1 MNFTTW
7 YKEICTEL
15 TKTGQLKELEN
26 EFVGQKDD
34 FGRVSVLLSRNI
46 FLEKLT
52 KESFNGKNNKQSEL
66 YRTTGNKLYGASSY
80 ESALKAYT
88 RAIKLAEPS
97 SNYVS
102 LAYANRSAV
111 LFALKNYKLCK
122 IDIGL
127 SFENGYSEDLHY
139 KLYER
144 RGKCCFEQCLYQDAI
159 NSYNSCLNSLKAA
172 KLNEKQLKEKQE
184 SIKSLIKNCP
194 SEDDRNAEIRDS
206 EFDNSSYNPVTPV
219 IEEKNPVYLSA
230 SQSFTIKSTPSQGR
244 YAIADRDIKAGEVI
258 ITEKPF
264 ALQCLSES
272 FETHCYECLTRFLV
286 GYPCKCCSD
295 VLYCSSKCQALS
307 WESSHQYECKYLQ
320 MLINDDIGLGHLAV
334 KVVLKNSFEELQKFN
349 ELYSKRENDSGLN
362 DKGVYDP
369 QDYFCLYSLVGNSES
384 RKLSDLFKRSIMAVF
399 LCKILNKTGYLPS
412 NASKDDLV
420 TVAGHLLKQI
430 QMLPCNAHE
439 VSEAQLK
446 GDDLASNE
454 LKEIGSAAYTTLSLL
469 NHSCDPSVVR
479 HCYKDVCVVR
489 ALKHIAK
496 GQEIIDNYGFLY
508 AVEEKH
514 ERQLH
519 LQDQYYFKCH
529 CIPCQ
534 ENWPLY
540 SELNDDIPTFNDS
553 NDLQVVTYFT
563 EDWQTKFQ
571 NAMQNVLKGKD
582 VVKHQEFLLKY
593 LDLLTRKANLP
604 TIHVNNCQEIVKLC
618 FSLSANFAKL
628 K

>member
-15 TKTGQLKELEN
+15 TKSGQLKQLEN

-34 FGRVSVLLSRNI
+34 FGRVSVLLSKDVFFKRLI
-46 FLEKLT
+46 
-52 KESFNGKNNKQSEL
+52 KESFNDKNNKQSEL
-66 YRTTGNKLYGASSY
+66 YRTTGNKLYSAASY
-80 ESALKAYT
+80 QSALKAYT
-88 RAIKLAEPS
+88 RAIKLAEPNTS
-97 SNYVS
+97 YAS

-111 LFALKNYKLCK
+111 LFALKNYKLCQ
-122 IDIGL
+122 IDVGL
-127 SFENGYSEDLHY
+127 SFENGYPDELHF

-144 RGKCCFEQCLYQDAI
+144 NGKCFFEQCFYQDAA
-159 NSYNSCLNSLKAA
+159 NSYKACLNSLKTANLS
-172 KLNEKQLKEKQE
+172 KKQLKEKQD
-184 SIKSLIKNCP
+184 SIESLISNCP
-194 SEDDRNAEIRDS
+194 FEDDQNTENLES
-206 EFDNSSYNPVTPV
+206 MLYNSLYNPLTPV
-219 IEEKNPVYLSA
+219 IDDKNSVYLSA
-230 SQSFTIKSTPSQGR
+230 SQSFSIKSTQSQGR
-244 YAIADRDIKAGEVI
+244 YAIADRDIKAGEI
-258 ITEKPF
+258 IIAEKPY

-272 FETHCYECLTRFLV
+272 FETHCYQCLTRFIV
-286 GYPCKCCSD
+286 GYPCQCCST
-295 VLYCSSKCQALS
+295 VLYCSSECQLLS
-307 WESSHQYECKYLQ
+307 WKSSHQYECKYLQ

-334 KVVLKNSFEELQKFN
+334 KVILKNNLEELRNFKSI
-349 ELYSKRENDSGLN
+349 YTGRENDSGLN
-362 DKGVYDP
+362 DQGVYDP

-399 LCKILNKTGYLPS
+399 LCRILQNSGYLPS
-412 NASKDDLV
+412 NSSEEDLV
-420 TVAGHLLKQI
+420 IVAGHLLKQI

-439 VSEAQLK
+439 ISEAQLT

-489 ALKHIAK
+489 ALKHISK

-519 LQDQYYFKCH
+519 LLDQYYFKCQ
-529 CIPCQ
+529 CLPCN

-540 SELNDDIPTFNDS
+540 SELVDDLPVFKDL
-553 NDLQVVTYFT
+553 NDLEVVTYFS
-563 EDWQTKFQ
+563 ENWQMKFQ
-571 NAMQNVLKGKD
+571 DAMESVLKGQD
-582 VVKHQEFLLKY
+582 IAKHQEFLLNY
-593 LDLLTRKANLP
+593 LDLLTCKAKLP